1 VVQQRDI
8 EVTFNGKP
16 RRAKNLSAPALI
28 PRRKPRT
35 IFDEVA
41 LQELAAS
48 IREHGVIQPIIVR
61 PIPLTKWDGYARRYE
76 LIAGERRWRA
86 SILAERTTIPAL
98 VREDASEHGT
108 MIELALIENLH
119 RADLHPLEEAWAFG
133 MMRDELGYSYRQ
145 IAERVGRSK
154 GYVENRL
161 KLLDLA
167 DDLQQ
172 LVLARPDTLMHVT
185 EIAKVPDATARAEL
199 IAVVR
204 DNVLPYTETQA
215 RVRTLLAPPANT
227 GVTGEVSLRKDSHDR
242 ETGGDH
248 GTAATDEVSL
258 RKDCHDRE
266 IGGDHGTAATDEVSL
281 RKDSHDRQP
290 ASDHATTATGEVSLR
305 KDSHDRE
312 SGGDHAASAHE
323 RTPPQAARAHDR
335 HEAGEEI
342 PTVDDAAIVTLSA
355 RERATLVEL
364 GVKLEQWL
372 DDPTQLAPTDWEIL
386 APIALQLR
394 DLLRRLNE

>member
-1 VVQQRDI
+1 MPAKRTSLAARTAQDTAPPAAPEARAVPPVASALWSEEIARQEVVALD
-8 EVTFNGKP
+8 VTQIMPN
-16 RRAKNLSAPALI
+16 RRQ
-28 PRRKPRT
+28 PRT

-41 LQELAAS
+41 LQELAGS

-61 PIPLTKWDGYARRYE
+61 PISLTKWEGHARRYE

-133 MMRDELGYSYRQ
+133 VMRDELGYSYRQ

-185 EIAKVPDATARAEL
+185 EIAKVPDAAARAEL
-199 IAVVR
+199 IAAVR
-204 DNVLPYTETQA
+204 DDALSYTETQA
-215 RVRTLLAPPANT
+215 RVRALLAPPANT
-227 GVTGEVSLRKDSHDR
+227 GVTGEVSLYKDR
-242 ETGGDH
+242 
-248 GTAATDEVSL
+248 
-258 RKDCHDRE
+258 
-266 IGGDHGTAATDEVSL
+266 
-281 RKDSHDRQP
+281 
-290 ASDHATTATGEVSLR
+290 
-305 KDSHDRE
+305 HDRE
-312 SGGDHAASAHE
+312 SGGDHATAATDEVYLHKYTHDREAGGDHAHAAPVGAATQSPDTSGE
-323 RTPPQAARAHDR
+323 VARPQAQDR
-335 HEAGEEI
+335 QPDA
-342 PTVDDAAIVTLSA
+342 DDQDIITLSA
-355 RERATLVEL
+355 QARASLGEL
-364 GVKLEQWL
+364 ATKLGLWI
-372 DDPTQLAPTDWEIL
+372 DDPERLSAVDWELLAPV
-386 APIALQLR
+386 ALRFR
-394 DLLRRLNE
+394 DLLQRLEY